1 MKDLLI
7 QTAKRTGLVGAEQ
20 LADFLENNNSG
31 QRLDEALLSCPYFT
45 EEAVLKLFAAALG
58 WEFLVDI
65 PAKSVPAEF
74 VEAVP
79 ATYAQHHYL
88 IGIRTEADV
97 NKRLTAETAENAEKE
112 LNLSLSEA
120 KELNSAVKKNSI
132 SELTVVLSKPLD
144 ANALDNVSKMTGLA
158 VRAAISTRTAIT
170 AAIDVAYEQRTTV
183 IEEVAEELD
192 SQNLDQLIDEVA
204 TSDDLLDVVN
214 RPPVIRLVNDILF
227 RALQLRAS
235 DIHVHP
241 YETKIQIR
249 YRIDGILYNTLSLN
263 RNVLPLIISR
273 IKVMAGMDIAERRL
287 PQDGRC
293 SVRLGQREVDL
304 RISTVPTSYGERSVL
319 RLLDKSTA
327 LFGLNELGLGGE
339 DLKTFDSLLNRSHG
353 VIFVTGPTGS
363 GKSTTLY
370 ACLNRIN
377 SAEKNIMTIEDPIE
391 YQLEGISQMQVASK
405 KGMNFVTSLR
415 HVLRQDP
422 DVIMVGE
429 VRDIE
434 TARMAIQSSLTGHLV
449 FSTLHTNDSAGAV
462 SRLLDLGVEPYL
474 ASSSLIAIMA
484 QRLVRK
490 VCPDCREPAEPT
502 THQLRELGLGDVEV
516 SGSSGFFVGAGCDK
530 CFQTGYRGRTGI
542 YELMLVNEEI
552 ADLIYKRESAGVIK
566 KAAIN
571 AGLQTLRMD
580 GAGKVLAGVTTIAE
594 VLRVTQADVI

>member
-7 QTAKRTGLVGAEQ
+7 QTAKRTGLVDAGKLAE
-20 LADFLENNNSG
+20 FLENSKSG
-31 QRLDEALLSCPYFT
+31 ERIDEFLLRSPYFT
-45 EEAVLKLFAAALG
+45 EEEVLKLFAETLG
-58 WEFLVDI
+58 WEFLTDI
-65 PAKSVPAEF
+65 PEKLVPPEF
-74 VEAVP
+74 IEAVP

-88 IGIRTEADV
+88 IGI
-97 NKRLTAETAENAEKE
+97 KREGGDG
-112 LNLSLSEA
+112 
-120 KELNSAVKKNSI
+120 
-132 SELTVVLSKPLD
+132 ELTVVLSRPLD
-144 ANALDNVSKMTGLA
+144 TNALDNVSKMTGMPVKAA
-158 VRAAISTRTAIT
+158 VATRTTIT
-170 AAIDVAYEQRTTV
+170 AAIDIAYEQRTTV

-192 SQNLDQLIDEVA
+192 SQNLDQLVDEVA
-204 TSDDLLDVVN
+204 SSDDLLDVVN

-249 YRIDGILYNTLSLN
+249 YRIDGILYDTLSLN
-263 RNVLPLIISR
+263 RNVLPLIVSR
-273 IKVMAGMDIAERRL
+273 IKVMAGMDIAERRM

-304 RISTVPTSYGERSVL
+304 RVSTVPTSYGERSVL
-319 RLLDKSTA
+319 RLLDKSTG
-327 LFGLNELGLGGE
+327 LFTLDELGLWE
-339 DLKTFDSLLNRSHG
+339 DDLKKFDSMLNRSHG

-370 ACLNRIN
+370 ASLNRIN

-391 YQLEGISQMQVASK
+391 YQLEGISQMQVASR
-405 KGMNFVTSLR
+405 KGVTFVNALR

-434 TARMAIQSSLTGHLV
+434 TAHMVIQSSLTGHLV
-449 FSTLHTNDSAGAV
+449 FSTVHTNDSAGTV

-490 VCPDCREPAEPT
+490 VCPDCRQDYHPSGHE
-502 THQLRELGLGDVEV
+502 LRELGLGDVEALD
-516 SGSSGFFVGAGCDK
+516 SSGTGHKFYVGAGCDK

-542 YELMLVNEEI
+542 YELMLINEEI
-552 ADLIYKRESAGVIK
+552 QDLIYKQESAGTIK
-566 KAAIN
+566 RASLN

-580 GAGKVLAGVTTIAE
+580 GARKVLAGTTTIAE
-594 VLRVTQADVI
+594 VLRVTQADIM

>member
-7 QTAKRTGLVGAEQ
+7 QTAKQTGLVDAER
-20 LADFLENNNSG
+20 LAKFLEENTG
-31 QRLDEALLSCPYFT
+31 HERLDELLLSCPYFT
-45 EEAVLKLFAAALG
+45 EEVVLKLFAEALG
-58 WEFLVDI
+58 WEFLPEIPQKAVPVDFI
-65 PAKSVPAEF
+65 
-74 VEAVP
+74 EAVP

-88 IGIRTEADV
+88 IGIRP
-97 NKRLTAETAENAEKE
+97 ENEDG
-112 LNLSLSEA
+112 
-120 KELNSAVKKNSI
+120 
-132 SELTVVLSKPLD
+132 ELTVVLSKPLD
-144 ANALDNVSKMTGLA
+144 ANALDNVSKMMGLSVKPA
-158 VRAAISTRTAIT
+158 VSTRTAIT
-170 AAIDVAYEQRTTV
+170 SVIDVAYEQKTTV

-192 SQNLDQLIDEVA
+192 SQNIESLVDEVA

-241 YETKIQIR
+241 YEGKIQIR
-249 YRIDGILYNTLSLN
+249 YRIDGILYDTLSLN
-263 RNVLPLIISR
+263 RNVLPLVISR

-319 RLLDKSTA
+319 RLLDKSTG
-327 LFGLNELGLGGE
+327 LFTLDELGLWE
-339 DLKTFDSLLNRSHG
+339 DDLKKFDSMLNRSHG

-405 KGMNFVTSLR
+405 KGVTFVNALR

-429 VRDIE
+429 VRDVE
-434 TARMAIQSSLTGHLV
+434 TARMVIQSSLTGHLV
-449 FSTLHTNDSAGAV
+449 FSTVHTNDSAGTV

-490 VCPDCREPAEPT
+490 VCPDCREEYHPSERE
-502 THQLRELGLGDVEV
+502 LRELGLGDIKALDA
-516 SGSSGFFVGAGCDK
+516 SGTGHKFYVGAGCDK
-530 CFQTGYRGRTGI
+530 CFQTGYRGRTGV
-542 YELMLVNEEI
+542 YELMLINEEI
-552 ADLIYKRESAGVIK
+552 QDLIYKRETAGAIK
-566 KAAIN
+566 RAALN
-571 AGLQTLRMD
+571 VGLQTLRMD
-580 GAGKVLAGVTTIAE
+580 GGRKVLAGITTIAE
-594 VLRVTQADVI
+594 VLRVTQADIM

>member
-1 MKDLLI
+1 LRAKRSNLNHKRRDCHGLLRRPRNDNYNGFMKDLLI
-7 QTAKRTGLVGAEQ
+7 KTAKRTGLVDAEQ
-20 LADFLENNNSG
+20 LARFLEENSSPG
-31 QRLDEALLSCPYFT
+31 RLDERLLSCPYFT
-45 EEAVLKLFAAALG
+45 EDVVLKLFAEALG
-58 WEFLVDI
+58 WEFLPEI
-65 PAKSVPAEF
+65 PQKAVPIEF

-79 ATYAQHHYL
+79 ANFAQHYYL
-88 IGIRTEADV
+88 IGIKHKDGD
-97 NKRLTAETAENAEKE
+97 
-112 LNLSLSEA
+112 
-120 KELNSAVKKNSI
+120 

-144 ANALDNVSKMTGLA
+144 ANALDNVSKMTGMS
-158 VRAAISTRTAIT
+158 VRPAISTRAAIT
-170 AAIDVAYEQRTTV
+170 SVIDVAYEQKTTV

-192 SQNLDQLIDEVA
+192 SQNLDQLVDEVSA
-204 TSDDLLDVVN
+204 SDDLLDVVN

-241 YETKIQIR
+241 YESKIQIR
-249 YRIDGILYNTLSLN
+249 YRIDGILYDTLSLN
-263 RNVLPLIISR
+263 KNVLPLIISR

-319 RLLDKSTA
+319 RLLDKSTG
-327 LFGLNELGLGGE
+327 LFGLDELGLWQE
-339 DLKTFDSLLNRSHG
+339 DLKKLDTLLHRSHG

-377 SAEKNIMTIEDPIE
+377 SSEKNVITIEDPIE
-391 YQLEGISQMQVASK
+391 YQLEGISQIQVASK
-405 KGMNFVTSLR
+405 KGMNFATSLR

-422 DVIMVGE
+422 DIIMVGE

-462 SRLLDLGVEPYL
+462 TRLLDLGLEPYL
-474 ASSSLIAIMA
+474 VSSSLIAVIA

-490 VCPDCREPAEPT
+490 VCPNCRTKYQPT
-502 THQLRELGLGDVEV
+502 PHELRELGLGNVKALGLGKDSVE
-516 SGSSGFFVGAGCDK
+516 FFVGTGCDK

-542 YELMLVNEEI
+542 YEMMLITDEI
-552 ADLIYKRESAGVIK
+552 QEQIYKRETAGTIK
-566 KAAIN
+566 RN
-571 AGLQTLRMD
+571 VLESGMQTLRMD
-580 GAGKVLAGVTTIAE
+580 GARKVLAGITTIAE
-594 VLRVTQADVI
+594 VLRVTQSDVM

>member
-7 QTAKRTGLVGAEQ
+7 QTAKRTGLVDAGKLAE
-20 LADFLENNNSG
+20 FLENNKSG
-31 QRLDEALLSCPYFT
+31 ERIDEFLLRSPYFT
-45 EEAVLKLFAAALG
+45 EEEVLKLFAETLG
-58 WEFLVDI
+58 WEFLTDI
-65 PAKSVPAEF
+65 PEKLVPPEF
-74 VEAVP
+74 IEAVP

-88 IGIRTEADV
+88 IGIKHEGGDG
-97 NKRLTAETAENAEKE
+97 
-112 LNLSLSEA
+112 
-120 KELNSAVKKNSI
+120 
-132 SELTVVLSKPLD
+132 ELTVVLSRPLD
-144 ANALDNVSKMTGLA
+144 TNALDNVSKMTGMPVKAA
-158 VRAAISTRTAIT
+158 VATRTTIT
-170 AAIDVAYEQRTTV
+170 AAIDIAYEQRTTV

-192 SQNLDQLIDEVA
+192 SQNLDQLVDEVA

-249 YRIDGILYNTLSLN
+249 YRIDGILYDTLSLN
-263 RNVLPLIISR
+263 RNVLPLIVSR
-273 IKVMAGMDIAERRL
+273 IKVMAGMDIAERRM

-304 RISTVPTSYGERSVL
+304 RVSTVPTSYGERSVL
-319 RLLDKSTA
+319 RLLDKSTG
-327 LFGLNELGLGGE
+327 LFTLDELGLWE
-339 DLKTFDSLLNRSHG
+339 DDLKRFDSMLNRSHG

-405 KGMNFVTSLR
+405 KGVTFVNALR

-429 VRDIE
+429 VRDVE
-434 TARMAIQSSLTGHLV
+434 TARMVIQSSLTGHLV
-449 FSTLHTNDSAGAV
+449 FSTVHTNDSAGTV

-490 VCPDCREPAEPT
+490 VCPDCRGEYHPSE
-502 THQLRELGLGDVEV
+502 HELRELGVGDVEALDA
-516 SGSSGFFVGAGCDK
+516 SGTGHKFYVGAGCDK
-530 CFQTGYRGRTGI
+530 CFQTGYRGRTGV
-542 YELMLVNEEI
+542 YELMLINEEI
-552 ADLIYKRESAGVIK
+552 QDLIYKREAAGAIK
-566 KAAIN
+566 RAALN

-580 GAGKVLAGVTTIAE
+580 GARKVLAGITTIAE
-594 VLRVTQADVI
+594 VLRVTQADVM

>member
-7 QTAKRTGLVGAEQ
+7 KTAKRTGLMDHEQ
-20 LADFLENNNSG
+20 LAKFLEESTG
-31 QRLDEALLSCPYFT
+31 QGRIDETLLNCPYFT
-45 EEAVLKLFAAALG
+45 EDVVLKLFAEALG
-58 WEFLVDI
+58 WEYLPDI
-65 PAKSVPAEF
+65 SAKNVPLDFIESVPAN
-74 VEAVP
+74 
-79 ATYAQHHYL
+79 YAQHHFL
-88 IGIRTEADV
+88 IGIRPGSD
-97 NKRLTAETAENAEKE
+97 NGENSQTQEGQ
-112 LNLSLSEA
+112 NDSD
-120 KELNSAVKKNSI
+120 
-132 SELTVVLSKPLD
+132 ELTVVLSKPLD
-144 ANALDNVSKMTGLA
+144 VNALDNISKMTGLPVKAA
-158 VRAAISTRTAIT
+158 VSTRAAITS
-170 AAIDVAYEQRTTV
+170 AIDVAYEQRSTV

-192 SQNLDQLIDEVA
+192 SQNLDRLVDEVS

-241 YETKIQIR
+241 YESKIQIR
-249 YRIDGILYNTLSLN
+249 YRIDGILYDTLSLN
-263 RNVLPLIISR
+263 KNVLPLIISR

-304 RISTVPTSYGERSVL
+304 RISTVPTSFGERSVM
-319 RLLDKSTA
+319 RLLDKSTG
-327 LFGLNELGLGGE
+327 LFTLDELGLSGE
-339 DLKTFDSLLNRSHG
+339 DLNKFDSLLNRSHG

-377 SAEKNIMTIEDPIE
+377 SAEKNVITIEDPIE
-391 YQLEGISQMQVASK
+391 YQLEGISQIQVASK
-405 KGMNFVTSLR
+405 KGMTFATSLR

-462 SRLLDLGVEPYL
+462 SRLLDLGVEQYL
-474 ASSSLIAIMA
+474 VSSSLIAIIA

-490 VCPDCREPAEPT
+490 VCPDCKGPVKPT
-502 THQLRELGLGDVEV
+502 GHELRELGLGETELADKGE
-516 SGSSGFFVGAGCDK
+516 FFVGTGCEK

-542 YELMLVNEEI
+542 YEMMMINEEI
-552 ADLIYKRESAGVIK
+552 QNLIYKRESAGTIK
-566 KAAIN
+566 RYALD

-580 GAGKVLAGVTTIAE
+580 GARKALAGITTISE
-594 VLRVTQADVI
+594 VLRVTQTDIM

>member
-1 MKDLLI
+1 MRPESKDGDG
-7 QTAKRTGLVGAEQ
+7 RDG
-20 LADFLENNNSG
+20 
-31 QRLDEALLSCPYFT
+31 P
-45 EEAVLKLFAAALG
+45 
-58 WEFLVDI
+58 
-65 PAKSVPAEF
+65 
-74 VEAVP
+74 
-79 ATYAQHHYL
+79 
-88 IGIRTEADV
+88 
-97 NKRLTAETAENAEKE
+97 
-112 LNLSLSEA
+112 
-120 KELNSAVKKNSI
+120 

-144 ANALDNVSKMTGLA
+144 TNVLDNVSKMTGLP
-158 VRAAISTRTAIT
+158 VRPAISTRTAIT

-192 SQNLDQLIDEVA
+192 SQNLDQLVDEVT

-249 YRIDGILYNTLSLN
+249 YRVDGILYDVLSLN
-263 RNVLPLIISR
+263 RNVLSLIISR

-304 RISTVPTSYGERSVL
+304 RISTVPTSFGERSVL
-319 RLLDKSTA
+319 RLLDKSTG
-327 LFGLNELGLGGE
+327 LFGLNELGLWE
-339 DLKTFDSLLNRSHG
+339 DDLKKLDSMLNRAHG

-370 ACLNRIN
+370 ASLNRIN
-377 SAEKNIMTIEDPIE
+377 SAEKNVMTIEDPIE

-405 KGMNFVTSLR
+405 KGVTFVNALR

-434 TARMAIQSSLTGHLV
+434 TARMVIQSSLTGHLV
-449 FSTLHTNDSAGAV
+449 FSTVHTNDSAGTV
-462 SRLLDLGVEPYL
+462 TRLLDLGVEPYL
-474 ASSSLIAIMA
+474 VSSSLIAVMA

-490 VCPDCREPAEPT
+490 VCPDCRQEYEPKPHE
-502 THQLRELGLGDVEV
+502 LRELGLMSADAQISDSVKNG
-516 SGSSGFFVGAGCDK
+516 GKFFVGAGCDK
-530 CFQTGYRGRTGI
+530 CFDTGYRGRTGI
-542 YELMLVNEEI
+542 YELMPISEEI
-552 ADLIYKRESAGVIK
+552 RELIYKKESAGAIK
-566 KAAIN
+566 KAALN

-580 GAGKVLAGVTTIAE
+580 GVRKVLAGITTIPE
-594 VLRVTQADVI
+594 VLRVTQADVM

>member
-7 QTAKRTGLVGAEQ
+7 QTAKRTGLMDAEQ
-20 LADFLENNNSG
+20 LAKFLEENAG
-31 QRLDEALLSCPYFT
+31 QGRVDETLLNCPYFT
-45 EEAVLKLFAAALG
+45 EDVVLKLFAEALG
-58 WEFLVDI
+58 WEYLSDI
-65 PAKSVPAEF
+65 AAKAVPVEF
-74 VEAVP
+74 IEAVP
-79 ATYAQHHYL
+79 ATYAQHHFL
-88 IGIRTEADV
+88 IGIRPESNNDD
-97 NKRLTAETAENAEKE
+97 N
-112 LNLSLSEA
+112 SEA
-120 KELNSAVKKNSI
+120 KNSENDSDELI
-132 SELTVVLSKPLD
+132 VVLSKPLD
-144 ANALDNVSKMTGLA
+144 VNALDNISKMTGLP
-158 VRAAISTRTAIT
+158 VRAAVSTRATIT
-170 AAIDVAYEQRTTV
+170 SVIDVAYEQRTTI
-183 IEEVAEELD
+183 IEEVVEELD
-192 SQNLDQLIDEVA
+192 SQNLDRLVDEVS

-241 YETKIQIR
+241 YESKIQIR
-249 YRIDGILYNTLSLN
+249 YRIDGILYDTLSLN
-263 RNVLPLIISR
+263 KNVLPLIISR

-304 RISTVPTSYGERSVL
+304 RISTVPTSFGERSVL
-319 RLLDKSTA
+319 RLLDKSTG
-327 LFGLNELGLGGE
+327 LFELDELGLWQD
-339 DLKTFDSLLNRSHG
+339 DLKKFDSLLNRSHG

-377 SAEKNIMTIEDPIE
+377 SAEKNVITIEDPIE
-391 YQLEGISQMQVASK
+391 YQLEGISQIQVASK
-405 KGMNFVTSLR
+405 KGMTFATSLR

-474 ASSSLIAIMA
+474 VSSSLIAIIA

-490 VCPDCREPAEPT
+490 VCPNCKKTMEPSIHE
-502 THQLRELGLGDVEV
+502 LRELGLGEMASVKD
-516 SGSSGFFVGAGCDK
+516 GKFFVGAGCEK

-542 YELMLVNEEI
+542 YEMMLINEEI
-552 ADLIYKRESAGVIK
+552 QNLIYTRESAGTIK
-566 KAAIN
+566 RFALET
-571 AGLQTLRMD
+571 GLQTLRMD
-580 GAGKVLAGVTTIAE
+580 GARKVLAGITTISE
-594 VLRVTQADVI
+594 VLRVTQADIM

>member
-7 QTAKRTGLVGAEQ
+7 QTARRTGLVDAEQ
-20 LADFLENNNSG
+20 LAKFLADNPQPG
-31 QRLDEALLSCPYFT
+31 RLDEILLACPYFT
-45 EEAVLKLFAAALG
+45 EEQVLRLFAAALG
-58 WEFLVDI
+58 WEFLAEI
-65 PAKSVPAEF
+65 PARRVPAEF
-74 VEAVP
+74 VESVP

-88 IGIRTEADV
+88 IGLES
-97 NKRLTAETAENAEKE
+97 ETDNGQ
-112 LNLSLSEA
+112 
-120 KELNSAVKKNSI
+120 
-132 SELTVVLSKPLD
+132 LTVVVSRPLD
-144 ANALDNVSKMTGLA
+144 SNALDNISKMTGRA
-158 VRAAISTRTAIT
+158 VRPAISTRTAIT
-170 AAIDVAYEQRTTV
+170 AAIDIAYEQRTTV

-241 YETKIQIR
+241 YESKIQIR
-249 YRIDGILYNTLSLN
+249 YRVDGILYDTLSLN
-263 RNVLPLIISR
+263 RNVLPLIVSR
-273 IKVMAGMDIAERRL
+273 IKVMAGMDIAERRM

-319 RLLDKSTA
+319 RLLDKSTG
-327 LFGLNELGLGGE
+327 LFGLNELGLWE
-339 DLKTFDSLLNRSHG
+339 DDLKRFDTLLTRTHG

-405 KGMNFVTSLR
+405 KGMTFATSLR

-462 SRLLDLGVEPYL
+462 TRLLDLGVEPYL
-474 ASSSLIAIMA
+474 VSSSLIAVMA

-490 VCPDCREPAEPT
+490 VCPDCRQEYEPAAHE
-502 THQLRELGLGDVEV
+502 LRELGMGDLETSQADGVQK
-516 SGSSGFFVGAGCDK
+516 FYIGAGCER
-530 CFQTGYRGRTGI
+530 CFQTGYRGRTGV
-542 YELMLVNEEI
+542 YELMRISEGI
-552 ADLIYKRESAGVIK
+552 QDMIYRRESAGAIK
-566 KAAIN
+566 KVALN

-580 GAGKVLAGVTTIAE
+580 GARKILAGVTTFAE
-594 VLRVTQADVI
+594 VLRVTQADIM

>member
-7 QTAKRTGLVGAEQ
+7 QTAKRTGLMDSDQ
-20 LADFLENNNSG
+20 LAKF
-31 QRLDEALLSCPYFT
+31 LDEHTEQGRIDEVLLNCPYFT
-45 EEAVLKLFAAALG
+45 EDVVLKLFAEALG
-58 WEFLVDI
+58 WDYLSDI
-65 PAKSVPAEF
+65 PSKAVPVEF
-74 VEAVP
+74 IESVP
-79 ATYAQHHYL
+79 ATYAQHHFL
-88 IGIRTEADV
+88 IGI
-97 NKRLTAETAENAEKE
+97 
-112 LNLSLSEA
+112 
-120 KELNSAVKKNSI
+120 NSDNHNGQDSDDQDGESGIK
-132 SELTVVLSKPLD
+132 ELTVVLSKPLD
-144 ANALDNVSKMTGLA
+144 ANALDNISKMTGLP
-158 VRAAISTRTAIT
+158 VVAAISTRAAIT
-170 AAIDVAYEQRTTV
+170 SVIDLAYEQRSTI

-192 SQNLDQLIDEVA
+192 SQNLDRLVDEVS

-241 YETKIQIR
+241 YESKIQIR
-249 YRIDGILYNTLSLN
+249 YRIDGILYDALSLN
-263 RNVLPLIISR
+263 KNVLSLITSR

-319 RLLDKSTA
+319 RLLDKSTG
-327 LFGLNELGLGGE
+327 LFTLNELGLCKE
-339 DLKTFDSLLNRSHG
+339 DLKKFDSLLNRSHG

-377 SAEKNIMTIEDPIE
+377 SAEKNVITIEDPIE
-391 YQLEGISQMQVASK
+391 YQLEGISQIQVATK
-405 KGMNFVTSLR
+405 KGMTFATSLR

-422 DVIMVGE
+422 DVIMIGE

-474 ASSSLIAIMA
+474 VSSSLIAIIA

-490 VCPDCREPAEPT
+490 VCQDCKEPSKPSSNE
-502 THQLRELGLGDVEV
+502 LKELGLSENAVNEG
-516 SGSSGFFVGAGCDK
+516 GTFFVGKGCDK

-542 YELMLVNEEI
+542 YEMMLISEEI
-552 ADLIYKRESAGVIK
+552 QNLIYTRESAGTIK
-566 KAAIN
+566 RHALKK
-571 AGLQTLRMD
+571 GLQTLRMD
-580 GAGKVLAGVTTIAE
+580 GARKVLAGITTVSE
-594 VLRVTQADVI
+594 VLRVTQSDIM

>member
-7 QTAKRTGLVGAEQ
+7 QTAKRTGLVDAEQ
-20 LADFLENNNSG
+20 LAKFLEENNSSK
-31 QRLDEALLSCPYFT
+31 QRLDEVLLSCPYFT
-45 EEAVLKLFAAALG
+45 EDVVLKLFAEVLG
-58 WEFLVDI
+58 CEFLSEI
-65 PAKSVPAEF
+65 RPKSVPVEF
-74 VEAVP
+74 IEAVP
-79 ATYAQHHYL
+79 ATYAQHHFL
-88 IGIRTEADV
+88 IGIKTGDGETVKNEGEGASD
-97 NKRLTAETAENAEKE
+97 RLT
-112 LNLSLSEA
+112 
-120 KELNSAVKKNSI
+120 
-132 SELTVVLSKPLD
+132 ELTVVLSKPLD
-144 ANALDNVSKMTGLA
+144 ANALDNVSKMTGLP
-158 VRAAISTRTAIT
+158 VRPAISTRATIT
-170 AAIDVAYEQRTTV
+170 SVIDVAYEQRTTV

-192 SQNLDQLIDEVA
+192 SQNLDQLVDEVA
-204 TSDDLLDVVN
+204 ASDDLLDVVN
-214 RPPVIRLVNDILF
+214 RPPVIRLVNDVLF

-241 YETKIQIR
+241 YESKIQIR
-249 YRIDGILYNTLSLN
+249 YRIDGILYDTLSLN

-327 LFGLNELGLGGE
+327 LYGLNELGLWE
-339 DLKTFDSLLNRSHG
+339 DDLKKFDSLLTRSHG

-405 KGMNFVTSLR
+405 KGVTFANALR

-462 SRLLDLGVEPYL
+462 TRLLDLGLEPYL
-474 ASSSLIAIMA
+474 VSSSLIAVIA

-490 VCPDCREPAEPT
+490 VCPDCREVAEPT
-502 THQLRELGLGDVEV
+502 DRELRELCIGTSELAHNG
-516 SGSSGFFVGAGCDK
+516 GKFYVGRGCER
-530 CFQTGYRGRTGI
+530 CFQTGFRGRTGV
-542 YELMLVNEEI
+542 YEILLINEEI
-552 ADLIYKRESAGVIK
+552 QNLVYKRETAGTIK
-566 KAAIN
+566 KVALD
-571 AGLQTLRMD
+571 AGMQTLRMD
-580 GAGKVLAGVTTIAE
+580 GARKVLAGVTTVSE
-594 VLRVTQADVI
+594 VLRVTQADVM

>member
-1 MKDLLI
+1 MNDLLI
-7 QTAKRTGLVGAEQ
+7 QTAKRTGLVDAEQ
-20 LADFLENNNSG
+20 LAEFLENNKEG
-31 QRLDEALLSCPYFT
+31 ERLDELLLRCPYFT
-45 EEAVLKLFAAALG
+45 EEAVLRLFAAALG
-58 WEFLVDI
+58 QEFLVDI
-65 PAKSVPAEF
+65 SPKAVPAEF
-74 VEAVP
+74 IEAIP

-88 IGIRTEADV
+88 IGIKTKDDD
-97 NKRLTAETAENAEKE
+97 N
-112 LNLSLSEA
+112 
-120 KELNSAVKKNSI
+120 
-132 SELTVVLSKPLD
+132 ELTVVLSKPLD
-144 ANALDNVSKMTGLA
+144 VNALDNVSKMTGLP
-158 VRAAISTRTAIT
+158 VRPAISTRAAIT
-170 AAIDVAYEQRTTV
+170 AVIDIAYEQRTTV

-204 TSDDLLDVVN
+204 ASDDLLDVVN

-249 YRIDGILYNTLSLN
+249 YRIDGILYDVLSLN
-263 RNVLPLIISR
+263 RNVLPLVISR

-293 SVRLGQREVDL
+293 SVRLGQREIDL

-319 RLLDKSTA
+319 RILDKSTG
-327 LFGLNELGLGGE
+327 LFTLDELGLWE
-339 DLKTFDSLLNRSHG
+339 DDLKKFDSLLARSHG

-370 ACLNRIN
+370 ASLNRIN
-377 SAEKNIMTIEDPIE
+377 SAEKNVITIEDPIE
-391 YQLEGISQMQVASK
+391 YQLEGISQIQVASK
-405 KGMNFVTSLR
+405 KGMTFVTSLR

-490 VCPDCREPAEPT
+490 VCPDCREVYEPT
-502 THQLRELGLGDVEV
+502 EHELRELGLASAEAGL
-516 SGSSGFFVGAGCDK
+516 SGSDEGQGKFFVGAGCDR
-530 CFQTGYRGRTGI
+530 CFQTGYRGRTGV
-542 YELMLVNEEI
+542 YELMLINEEI
-552 ADLIYKRESAGVIK
+552 QDLIYKRESAGIIK
-566 KAAIN
+566 KAALN

-580 GAGKVLAGVTTIAE
+580 GARKVIAGITTIAE
-594 VLRVTQADVI
+594 VLRVTQADVM

>member
-7 QTAKRTGLVGAEQ
+7 QTAKQTGLVDADQ
-20 LADFLENNNSG
+20 LTSFLEENAG
-31 QRLDEALLSCPYFT
+31 RGRVDDVLLNCPYFT
-45 EEAVLKLFAAALG
+45 EDVVLKLFAEALG
-58 WEFLVDI
+58 LEYIPDI
-65 PAKSVPAEF
+65 PAKAVPPEFIESVPAL
-74 VEAVP
+74 
-79 ATYAQHHYL
+79 YAQHHYL
-88 IGIRTEADV
+88 IGIKPEAD
-97 NKRLTAETAENAEKE
+97 NG
-112 LNLSLSEA
+112 
-120 KELNSAVKKNSI
+120 
-132 SELTVVLSKPLD
+132 ELTVVLSKPLD
-144 ANALDNVSKMTGLA
+144 ANALDNVSKMTGMPVKAA
-158 VRAAISTRTAIT
+158 VSTRAAVTSV
-170 AAIDVAYEQRTTV
+170 IDVAYEQRTTV

-192 SQNLDQLIDEVA
+192 SQNLDQLVDEVS

-241 YETKIQIR
+241 YESKIQVR
-249 YRIDGILYNTLSLN
+249 YRIDGILYDTLSLN
-263 RNVLPLIISR
+263 RNVLPLIVSR

-304 RISTVPTSYGERSVL
+304 RISTVPTSFGERSVL
-319 RLLDKSTA
+319 RLLDKSTGVFE
-327 LFGLNELGLGGE
+327 LDELGLDRS
-339 DLKTFDSLLNRSHG
+339 DLTKFDSLLNRSHG

-377 SAEKNIMTIEDPIE
+377 SAEKNVITIEDPIE
-391 YQLEGISQMQVASK
+391 YQLEGISQIQVASK
-405 KGMNFVTSLR
+405 KGMTFATSLR

-474 ASSSLIAIMA
+474 VSSSLIAIIA

-490 VCPDCREPAEPT
+490 VCPNCKTRVQPT
-502 THQLRELGLGDVEV
+502 AHELRELGLGEEAER
-516 SGSSGFFVGAGCDK
+516 GGNFFVGAGCEK

-542 YELMLVNEEI
+542 YEMMMVDGEI
-552 ADLIYKRESAGVIK
+552 QNLIYKRESAGTIK
-566 KAAIN
+566 RLALDT
-571 AGLQTLRMD
+571 GLQTLRMD
-580 GAGKVLAGVTTIAE
+580 GARKALAGVTTVSE
-594 VLRVTQADVI
+594 VLRVTQADIS

>member
-1 MKDLLI
+1 MKELLI
-7 QTAKRTGLVGAEQ
+7 QTAKRTELVDVEQ
-20 LADFLENNNSG
+20 LVKFFESNEARE
-31 QRLDEALLSCPYFT
+31 RLDEALLRCPYFT

-58 WEFLVDI
+58 QEFLPEI
-65 PAKSVPAEF
+65 SSKTVPAEF

-88 IGIRTEADV
+88 IGLKPEADDG
-97 NKRLTAETAENAEKE
+97 
-112 LNLSLSEA
+112 
-120 KELNSAVKKNSI
+120 
-132 SELTVVLSKPLD
+132 ELTVVLSKPLD
-144 ANALDNVSKMTGLA
+144 TNALDNVSKMTGMP
-158 VRAAISTRTAIT
+158 VRAAISTRTTIT

-249 YRIDGILYNTLSLN
+249 YRVDGILYDVLSLN
-263 RNVLPLIISR
+263 RNVLSLIISR

-319 RLLDKSTA
+319 RLLDKSTG
-327 LFGLNELGLGGE
+327 LFGLDELGLCE
-339 DLKTFDSLLNRSHG
+339 DDLKRFDSLLNRSHG

-370 ACLNRIN
+370 AALNRIN
-377 SAEKNIMTIEDPIE
+377 SSEKNVMTIEDPIE
-391 YQLEGISQMQVASK
+391 YQLGGISQMQVASK
-405 KGMNFVTSLR
+405 KGMNFANSLR

-462 SRLLDLGVEPYL
+462 TRLLDLGVEPYL
-474 ASSSLIAIMA
+474 VSSSLIAIMA

-490 VCPDCREPAEPT
+490 VCPDCREVTEPST
-502 THQLRELGLGDVEV
+502 RELRELGIL
-516 SGSSGFFVGAGCDK
+516 SSAEGGGQFFVGAGCDR
-530 CFQTGYRGRTGI
+530 CFQTGYRGRTGV
-542 YELMLVNEEI
+542 YELMLINEEI
-552 ADLIYKRESAGVIK
+552 QNLIYRRESAGAIK
-566 KAAIN
+566 KVALE

-580 GAGKVLAGVTTIAE
+580 GTRKVLAGITTTAE
-594 VLRVTQADVI
+594 VLRVTQADVM

>member
-1 MKDLLI
+1 MKELLI
-7 QTAKRTGLVGAEQ
+7 QTAKRTGLVDAEQ
-20 LADFLENNNSG
+20 LAEFLENNKEGNG
-31 QRLDEALLSCPYFT
+31 RLDEVLLRCPYFT

-58 WEFLVDI
+58 WEFLTEI
-65 PAKSVPAEF
+65 PAKAVPPEF
-74 VEAVP
+74 VEAIP
-79 ATYAQHHYL
+79 AAYAQHHYL
-88 IGIRTEADV
+88 IGIKDEGND
-97 NKRLTAETAENAEKE
+97 
-112 LNLSLSEA
+112 
-120 KELNSAVKKNSI
+120 

-144 ANALDNVSKMTGLA
+144 ANALDNISKMTGLPVKA
-158 VRAAISTRTAIT
+158 AIATRAAITS
-170 AAIDVAYEQRTTV
+170 AIDVAYEQRTTV

-192 SQNLDQLIDEVA
+192 SQNLDRLVDEVA

-214 RPPVIRLVNDILF
+214 RPPVIRLVNDVLF

-249 YRIDGILYNTLSLN
+249 YRIDGILYDTLSLN

-293 SVRLGQREVDL
+293 SVRLGHREVDL

-319 RLLDKSTA
+319 RLLDKSTG
-327 LFGLNELGLGGE
+327 LFGLDELGLWE
-339 DLKTFDSLLNRSHG
+339 DDLKKFDALLGRSHG

-377 SAEKNIMTIEDPIE
+377 SAEKNVITIEDPIE
-391 YQLEGISQMQVASK
+391 YQLEGISQIQVASK
-405 KGMNFVTSLR
+405 KGMTFVTSLR

-429 VRDIE
+429 VRDVE

-462 SRLLDLGVEPYL
+462 TRLLDLGVEPYL
-474 ASSSLIAIMA
+474 VSSSLIAIMA

-490 VCPDCREPAEPT
+490 VCPDCRQEYEPSPHE
-502 THQLRELGLGDVEV
+502 LRELGLGDIETAALVN
-516 SGSSGFFVGAGCDK
+516 GGHKFYVGAGCDK
-530 CFQTGYRGRTGI
+530 CFQTGYRGRTGV
-542 YELMLVNEEI
+542 YELMLINEEI
-552 ADLIYKRESAGVIK
+552 QDLIHKRETAGTVK
-566 KAAIN
+566 KTALE

-580 GAGKVLAGVTTIAE
+580 GARKVLAGITTIPE
-594 VLRVTQADVI
+594 VLRVTQTDVI

>member
-7 QTAKRTGLVGAEQ
+7 QTAKRTGLLDVEQ
-20 LADFLENNNSG
+20 LKSFLESSESSG
-31 QRLDEALLSCPYFT
+31 RLDEALLRCPYFT
-45 EEAVLKLFAAALG
+45 EEAVLRLFAAALG
-58 WEFLVDI
+58 QEFLPEI
-65 PAKSVPAEF
+65 PPDAVPPEF
-74 VEAVP
+74 IEAVP

-88 IGIRTEADV
+88 IGVTPEAD
-97 NKRLTAETAENAEKE
+97 EDG
-112 LNLSLSEA
+112 
-120 KELNSAVKKNSI
+120 
-132 SELTVVLSKPLD
+132 ELTVVLSKPLD
-144 ANALDNVSKMTGLA
+144 THVLDNVSKMTGMPVRPA
-158 VRAAISTRTAIT
+158 VSTRTAIT

-192 SQNLDQLIDEVA
+192 SQQNLDQLVDEVA
-204 TSDDLLDVVN
+204 SSDDLLDVVN

-249 YRIDGILYNTLSLN
+249 YRVDGILYDVLGLN

-273 IKVMAGMDIAERRL
+273 IKVMAGMDIAERRM

-304 RISTVPTSYGERSVL
+304 RISTVPTSYGERSVM
-319 RLLDKSTA
+319 RLLDKSTG
-327 LFGLNELGLGGE
+327 LFKLDELGLWEE
-339 DLKTFDSLLNRSHG
+339 DLKKFDSLLNRSHG

-370 ACLNRIN
+370 ASLNRIN
-377 SAEKNIMTIEDPIE
+377 SAEKNVMTIEDPIE
-391 YQLEGISQMQVASK
+391 YQLEGISQMQVSSK
-405 KGMNFVTSLR
+405 KGMTFANSLR

-462 SRLLDLGVEPYL
+462 TRLLDLGVEPYL
-474 ASSSLIAIMA
+474 VSSSLIAIMA

-490 VCPDCREPAEPT
+490 VCPDCRQVYEPSPHE
-502 THQLRELGLGDVEV
+502 LRELGLLSAEAQA
-516 SGSSGFFVGAGCDK
+516 SGAMENGGKFFVGAGCDR
-530 CFQTGYRGRTGI
+530 CFQTGFRGRTGV
-542 YELMLVNEEI
+542 YELMLINEEI
-552 ADLIYKRESAGVIK
+552 QNLIYRRESAGAIK
-566 KAAIN
+566 KTALD

-580 GAGKVLAGVTTIAE
+580 GARKVLAGVTTIPE
-594 VLRVTQADVI
+594 VLRVTQADMV

>member
-1 MKDLLI
+1 MKNLLI
-7 QTAKRTGLVGAEQ
+7 QTAKRTGLLDAEQ
-20 LADFLENNNSG
+20 LATFFEQNTG
-31 QRLDEALLSCPYFT
+31 QERVDEALLNCPYFT
-45 EEAVLKLFAAALG
+45 EEAVLKLFAEALD
-58 WEFLVDI
+58 WEFFAELPVK
-65 PAKSVPAEF
+65 AVPAEF
-74 VEAVP
+74 IEAVP
-79 ATYAQHHYL
+79 ALYAQHHFL
-88 IGIRTEADV
+88 IGIRRDAD
-97 NKRLTAETAENAEKE
+97 NG
-112 LNLSLSEA
+112 
-120 KELNSAVKKNSI
+120 
-132 SELTVVLSKPLD
+132 ELTVVLSKPLD
-144 ANALDNVSKMTGLA
+144 ANVLDNVSKMTGLP
-158 VRAAISTRTAIT
+158 VRAAVSTRAAIT
-170 AAIDVAYEQRTTV
+170 SVIDVAYEQRTTV

-192 SQNLDQLIDEVA
+192 SQNLDQLVDEA
-204 TSDDLLDVVN
+204 TGSDDLLDVVN

-241 YETKIQIR
+241 YESKIQIR
-249 YRIDGILYNTLSLN
+249 YRIDGILYDTLSLN
-263 RNVLPLIISR
+263 RNVLPLIVSR

-327 LFGLNELGLGGE
+327 LYGLDELGLWKD
-339 DLKTFDSLLNRSHG
+339 DLQKFDSLLTRSHG

-377 SAEKNIMTIEDPIE
+377 SAEKNVITIEDPIE
-391 YQLEGISQMQVASK
+391 YQVEGISQIQVASK
-405 KGMNFVTSLR
+405 KGMTFATALR

-474 ASSSLIAIMA
+474 VSSSLIAIIA
-484 QRLVRK
+484 QRLVRR
-490 VCPDCREPAEPT
+490 VCPNCKKPAEPSP
-502 THQLRELGLGDVEV
+502 HELRELGLGETT
-516 SGSSGFFVGAGCDK
+516 GNEGTFFVGTGCEK

-542 YELMLVNEEI
+542 YEIMMINEHVQN
-552 ADLIYKRESAGVIK
+552 LIYKRETAGTIK
-566 KAAIN
+566 RVALD

-580 GAGKVLAGVTTIAE
+580 GARKVLGGVTTIAE
-594 VLRVTQADVI
+594 VLRVTQADVV

>member
-7 QTAKRTGLVGAEQ
+7 QTAERTGLVDAEQ
-20 LADFLENNNSG
+20 LAEFLENNKEG
-31 QRLDEALLSCPYFT
+31 ERLDELLLRCPYFT
-45 EEAVLKLFAAALG
+45 EEAVLRLFAAALG
-58 WEFLVDI
+58 QEFLVDI
-65 PAKSVPAEF
+65 SPKAVPAEF
-74 VEAVP
+74 VEAIP

-88 IGIRTEADV
+88 IGIKTKDDD
-97 NKRLTAETAENAEKE
+97 N
-112 LNLSLSEA
+112 
-120 KELNSAVKKNSI
+120 
-132 SELTVVLSKPLD
+132 ELTVVLSKPLD
-144 ANALDNVSKMTGLA
+144 ANALDNVSKMTGLP
-158 VRAAISTRTAIT
+158 VRPAISTRAAIT
-170 AAIDVAYEQRTTV
+170 AVIDIAYEQRTTV

-204 TSDDLLDVVN
+204 ASDDLLDVVN

-249 YRIDGILYNTLSLN
+249 YRIDGILYDVLSLN

-293 SVRLGQREVDL
+293 SVRLGQREIDS

-319 RLLDKSTA
+319 RILDKSTG
-327 LFGLNELGLGGE
+327 LFTLDELGLWE
-339 DLKTFDSLLNRSHG
+339 DDLKKFDSLLARSHG

-370 ACLNRIN
+370 ASLNRIN
-377 SAEKNIMTIEDPIE
+377 SAEKNVITIEDPIE
-391 YQLEGISQMQVASK
+391 YQLEGISQIQVASK
-405 KGMNFVTSLR
+405 KGMTFVTSLR

-490 VCPDCREPAEPT
+490 VCPDCREVYEPT
-502 THQLRELGLGDVEV
+502 EHELRELGLASAEAGL
-516 SGSSGFFVGAGCDK
+516 SGSDKVPGKFFVGAGCDR
-530 CFQTGYRGRTGI
+530 CFQTGYRGRTGV
-542 YELMLVNEEI
+542 YELMLINEEI
-552 ADLIYKRESAGVIK
+552 KGLIHKRESAGIIK
-566 KAAIN
+566 KTALN

-580 GAGKVLAGVTTIAE
+580 GARKVLAGVTTIAE
-594 VLRVTQADVI
+594 VLRVTQADVM

>member
-1 MKDLLI
+1 MKNLLI
-7 QTAKRTGLVGAEQ
+7 QTAKRTGLVDAEQ
-20 LADFLENNNSG
+20 LTKLLEQNTG
-31 QRLDEALLSCPYFT
+31 QGRIDEALLNCPYFT
-45 EEAVLKLFAAALG
+45 EEAVLRLFAEALG
-58 WEFLVDI
+58 WEYLTEV
-65 PAKSVPAEF
+65 PAKAVPVKF
-74 VEAVP
+74 IEAVP
-79 ATYAQHHYL
+79 ALYAQHHFL
-88 IGIRTEADV
+88 VGIR
-97 NKRLTAETAENAEKE
+97 KEN
-112 LNLSLSEA
+112 NDG
-120 KELNSAVKKNSI
+120 
-132 SELTVVLSKPLD
+132 ELTVVLSKPLD
-144 ANALDNVSKMTGLA
+144 ANVLDNVSKMTGLP
-158 VRAAISTRTAIT
+158 VRAAIATRAAIT
-170 AAIDVAYEQRTTV
+170 SVIDVAYEQRTTV

-192 SQNLDQLIDEVA
+192 SQNLDQLVDEVA
-204 TSDDLLDVVN
+204 ASDDLLDVVN

-241 YETKIQIR
+241 YESKIQIR
-249 YRIDGILYNTLSLN
+249 YRIDGILYDTLSLN
-263 RNVLPLIISR
+263 RNVLPLIVSR

-319 RLLDKSTA
+319 RLLDKSTG
-327 LFGLNELGLGGE
+327 LFGLDELGLCKDDME
-339 DLKTFDSLLNRSHG
+339 KFDSLLTRSHG

-377 SAEKNIMTIEDPIE
+377 SAEKNVITIEDPIE
-391 YQLEGISQMQVASK
+391 YQLEGISQIQVASK
-405 KGMNFVTSLR
+405 KGMTFATSLR

-474 ASSSLIAIMA
+474 VSSSLIAIIA

-490 VCPDCREPAEPT
+490 VCPDCRQIKEPSLHE
-502 THQLRELGLGDVEV
+502 LRELGLDEDA
-516 SGSSGFFVGAGCDK
+516 GSHGTFFAGAGCDK

-542 YELMLVNEEI
+542 YEMMMITEHVQN
-552 ADLIYKRESAGVIK
+552 LIYKRETAGTIK
-566 KAAIN
+566 RAALD

-580 GAGKVLAGVTTIAE
+580 GARKARAGITSIAE